1 MEVANP
7 IQIPYVPPGIICP
20 DTGVTIQTY
29 QVSNVDER
37 TYSKFRS
44 EYDVAAEEFIGAVA
58 FGVVVRCKNLI
69 DNQTYAIKK
78 ISIGNRDNTD
88 GYGNYRDLL
97 RESIILATFDHP
109 AVVRYHSTW
118 MECTFVGTT
127 GGEPDIVETNPCLYI
142 QQQLCESTLEQ
153 KMRSAELSK
162 EECAY
167 IFSQVARG
175 LAHIHS
181 HNIMHGDLGRGNI
194 FLNKNQAKIGDFG
207 LSRII
212 GEGDDVIHL
221 GNPPPPYAADDKC
234 VNAKADV
241 YSLGIL
247 LVQMFLNIRT
257 DSEASKVFPDLKKEE
272 PVFPA
277 YWPNGV
283 LKTWVTNMLKK
294 NPSERPSS
302 SDIVENL
309 RKIEDAIQEFDS

>member
-1 MEVANP
+1 
-7 IQIPYVPPGIICP
+7 
-20 DTGVTIQTY
+20 
-29 QVSNVDER
+29 
-37 TYSKFRS
+37 
-44 EYDVAAEEFIGAVA
+44 
-58 FGVVVRCKNLI
+58 
-69 DNQTYAIKK
+69 
-78 ISIGNRDNTD
+78 
-88 GYGNYRDLL
+88 
-97 RESIILATFDHP
+97 
-109 AVVRYHSTW
+109 
-118 MECTFVGTT
+118 
-127 GGEPDIVETNPCLYI
+127 
-142 QQQLCESTLEQ
+142 
-153 KMRSAELSK
+153 MRSAELSK